1 MDAVKNIAK
10 LVSNNAIHPHRRGLE
25 DEEELLQRDFE
36 DSDEEFFGREY
47 DDDFLAERDVFDDDL
62 D

>member
-25 DEEELLQRDFE
+25 GEEELLQRDFE